1 MILVNKEKNIRI
13 SITLDKR
20 LVVACDKYIAKVQ
33 ETLNPTITN
42 RSQLITQALCHYFD
56 TLAKM
61 NLELTKGEKKSES

>member
-1 MILVNKEKNIRI
+1 MVNKERNIRV

-20 LVVACDKYIAKVQ
+20 LVNACDKYIAKVQ
-33 ETLNPTITN
+33 ENSLNPTITN

-56 TLAKM
+56 TLAKL